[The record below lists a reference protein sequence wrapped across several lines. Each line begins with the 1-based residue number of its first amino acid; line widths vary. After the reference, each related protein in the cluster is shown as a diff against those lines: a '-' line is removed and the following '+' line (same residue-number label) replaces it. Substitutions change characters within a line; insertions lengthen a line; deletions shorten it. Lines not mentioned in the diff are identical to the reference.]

1 MHLLETGALR
11 YNLAMIERLRSD
23 LIAAMKGRDE
33 ITVRVLRMVI
43 SDLHNRKIAARD
55 DLSEEQVLAAL
66 RTAVK
71 QRREAA
77 EQFAEGGRQDRADAE
92 LAEIDVVNRY
102 LPDLLEGDELSAAV
116 DEVIA
121 DTGALAPSDMG
132 KVMGQLMSRHQGR
145 IDGKIANAL
154 VRERLAG

>member
-1 MHLLETGALR
+1 LHLLETGALR
-11 YNLAMIERLRSD
+11 YNPAMIERLRSD
-23 LIAAMKGRDE
+23 LITAMKGRDE

-92 LAEIDVVNRY
+92 LAEIDVVKRY

-121 DTGALAPSDMG
+121 DTGASAPSDMG

-154 VRERLAG
+154 VRERLTG